1 MEAISTSVLLPPLF
15 GEVIAFGGV
24 NALFDPLFPVAGPC
38 GVVALVA
45 FVALLLPLALV
56 SPLAFEL
63 LLFEL
68 WPFGEPDP
76 EEL

>member
-1 MEAISTSVLLPPLF
+1 MSTSVLLPPLF

-24 NALFDPLFPVAGPC
+24 NALFDPLFPAACPC
-38 GVVALVA
+38 GTAALLTFVV
-45 FVALLLPLALV
+45 LLLPLALV
-56 SPLAFEL
+56 SPLVFVL

-76 EEL
+76 EEF